1 MLQSARQQWKLA
13 DFNLACEF
21 QPGEPM
27 TEYAGTRP
35 YMAPE
40 VKEFEYNE
48 KCDLYSMGVLF
59 IALVHGKTYCRP
71 EAKSISADVWE

>member
-1 MLQSARQQWKLA
+1 
-13 DFNLACEF
+13 
-21 QPGEPM
+21 M